1 MPPAQQFGVDV
12 VLVFVAVVLITLT
25 VHFTW
30 QDNKAG
36 DKAVRPSDLCKVL
49 AQFLQYLVILG
60 SMSVRWPKFLTLS
73 FCAATVVFGG
83 ASGQAMSLDCWLATY
98 VPQQQLP
105 LAVQRQLALFVV
117 SVGILLAVI
126 LLMSCRSSR

>member
-1 MPPAQQFGVDV
+1 M
-12 VLVFVAVVLITLT
+12 VLITLT

-60 SMSVRWPKFLTLS
+60 SIHMSVRWPKFSTWVVS
-73 FCAATVVFGG
+73 AATVVFGG
-83 ASGQAMSLDCWLATY
+83 ASGQVLSLDCWLAHY
-98 VPQQQLP
+98 MPQ
-105 LAVQRQLALFVV
+105 
-117 SVGILLAVI
+117 
-126 LLMSCRSSR
+126 SSHL